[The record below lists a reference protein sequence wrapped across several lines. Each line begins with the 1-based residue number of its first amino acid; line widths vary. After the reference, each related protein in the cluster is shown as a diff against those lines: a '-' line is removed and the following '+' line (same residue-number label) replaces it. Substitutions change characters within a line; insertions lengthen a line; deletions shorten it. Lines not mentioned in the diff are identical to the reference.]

1 MDLII
6 VFMMC
11 GANVCNH
18 LAVFN
23 SAMKLFIKDDV
34 YREMRL
40 YNFPQS
46 PVAPLLIA
54 ALSIFSF
61 GEANAQSVYINMGK
75 GWSYITGAQRA
86 VNDSNRVNY
95 LFGTLSADG
104 LRVNNFN
111 DMEPYYKHDS
121 GFLSRNW
128 YYNGDSEFLDAHV
141 SAAEVYE
148 SSKTVDGPA
157 FFISQTEVSNLEY
170 RKFVE
175 SCIAKWMK
183 ENRPEVAQKYNWE
196 SPEYVQAVQA
206 WLESS
211 SATAGASG
219 AVSSTTVQAPAKNWA
234 ELYVQKLDW
243 GKITFRGES
252 IYPNT
257 QVWISQFLWNEAWSD
272 YYFVHP
278 TFNNYPVVGVSYLQA
293 TLYCQWYSDAYGQ
306 KERAEY
312 QIVYRLP
319 SELEWERAA
328 SVVAEKRSKKSSG
341 SPVNNNFLRNSKGAY
356 IANFRDSSEN
366 FGQDGAMYT
375 APVQSYYTNDAGCY
389 NMQGNVAEWTST
401 TIGYR
406 IGGSTEEGHII
417 KGGAWTLPE
426 AACTVGARA
435 ILYYGVAG
443 VAPAASYVG
452 FRMVAVPMKKFKP
465 LINPEF

>member
-1 MDLII
+1 
-6 VFMMC
+6 MMMMKKFQYSLK
-11 GANVCNH
+11 AT
-18 LAVFN
+18 LLMAVT
-23 SAMKLFIKDDV
+23 M
-34 YREMRL
+34 
-40 YNFPQS
+40 
-46 PVAPLLIA
+46 
-54 ALSIFSF
+54 SF
-61 GEANAQSVYINMGK
+61 QVQGSAQSVYINMGK

-86 VNDSNRVNY
+86 VNDSNRVSY
-95 LFGTLSADG
+95 LIGTEAPFGK
-104 LRVNNFN
+104 RINNFR
-111 DMEPYYKHDS
+111 DMEMVYGH
-121 GFLSRNW
+121 
-128 YYNGDSEFLDAHV
+128 DSEFLDAHV

-148 SSKTVDGPA
+148 SRKTVDGPA
-157 FFISQTEVSNLEY
+157 FFMAKTEVTNGEY

-183 ENRPEVAQKYNWE
+183 ENRPEIAQKYKWE

-211 SATAGASG
+211 SGTAAASG
-219 AVSSTTVQAPAKNWA
+219 AVTSATVQATAKNWG
-234 ELYVQKLDW
+234 ELYMRKLDW
-243 GKITFRGES
+243 GKITYRGKS

-257 QVWISQFLWNEAWSD
+257 QVWISDFQMSYNEPMRD

-278 TFNNYPVVGVSYLQA
+278 AYNNYPVVGVSYLQA
-293 TLYCQWYSDAYGQ
+293 TMYCQWYSDAYAQ
-306 KERAEY
+306 KEKEEY

-341 SPVNNNFLRNSKGAY
+341 SPVNNNFMRNSKGAY
-356 IANFRDSSEN
+356 ISNFRPSANN
-366 FGQDGAMYT
+366 FGQDGAMYP

-401 TIGYR
+401 ALVYPVGQYTDKGY
-406 IGGSTEEGHII
+406 II

-435 ILYYGVAG
+435 ILFYGFAG

-452 FRMVAVPMKKFKP
+452 FRMAAVPTKKFRR

>member
-1 MDLII
+1 
-6 VFMMC
+6 
-11 GANVCNH
+11 
-18 LAVFN
+18 
-23 SAMKLFIKDDV
+23 
-34 YREMRL
+34 MRVKTRI
-40 YNFPQS
+40 Y
-46 PVAPLLIA
+46 AGGLLLLGMLVMP
-54 ALSIFSF
+54 ALS
-61 GEANAQSVYINMGK
+61 GQSVYVNMGK

-95 LFGTLSADG
+95 LLGGTLSADG

-111 DMEPYYKHDS
+111 DMEPYYKDDS
-121 GFLSRNW
+121 GLLSRNW
-128 YYNGDSEFLDAHV
+128 YYQDNSEFLDAHL

-148 SSKTVDGPA
+148 ASKTVDGPA

-183 ENRPEVAQKYNWE
+183 ENRPEIAQKYKWE

-211 SATAGASG
+211 SATDAAVG

-234 ELYVQKLDW
+234 ELYMQNLDW

-252 IYPNT
+252 IFPNT
-257 QVWISQFLWNEAWSD
+257 QVWISRVLWNESLRV
-272 YYFVHP
+272 YYFGHP
-278 TFNNYPVVGVSYLQA
+278 FYNNYPVVGVSYLQA

-306 KERAEY
+306 KEREEY
-312 QIVYRLP
+312 QIEYRLP

-356 IANFRDSSEN
+356 IANFRDSVEVFMRDKVSVTE
-366 FGQDGAMYT
+366 
-375 APVQSYYTNDAGCY
+375 PVQSFWTNDAGCY

-401 TIGYR
+401 EIDYR
-406 IGGSTEEGHII
+406 VGEYTEEGHII
-417 KGGAWTLPE
+417 KGGAWNLPA
-426 AACTVGARA
+426 AACTIGSRG
-435 ILYYGVAG
+435 IIYYGVAG
-443 VAPAASYVG
+443 EEPATSYVG
-452 FRMVAVPMKKFKP
+452 FRMVAVPMKKFRP
-465 LINPEF
+465 LITPEF

>member
-1 MDLII
+1 
-6 VFMMC
+6 MMMMKKYQYSLK
-11 GANVCNH
+11 AT
-18 LAVFN
+18 LLMAVT
-23 SAMKLFIKDDV
+23 M
-34 YREMRL
+34 
-40 YNFPQS
+40 
-46 PVAPLLIA
+46 
-54 ALSIFSF
+54 SF
-61 GEANAQSVYINMGK
+61 QVRGTAQSVYINMGK

-95 LFGTLSADG
+95 LIGTEAPFGK
-104 LRVNNFN
+104 RVNNFH
-111 DMEPYYKHDS
+111 DMEMVYGH
-121 GFLSRNW
+121 
-128 YYNGDSEFLDAHV
+128 DSEFLDAHL

-148 SSKTVDGPA
+148 SNKTVDGPA

-175 SCIAKWMK
+175 SCIEKWMK
-183 ENRPEVAQKYNWE
+183 ENRPEIAQKYKWE

-211 SATAGASG
+211 SATAAASEGASS
-219 AVSSTTVQAPAKNWA
+219 ATVLATAKNWG
-234 ELYVQKLDW
+234 ELYMRKLDW
-243 GKITFRGES
+243 GKITYRGES

-257 QVWISQFLWNEAWSD
+257 QVWISDFMMSYNEPMRD

-278 TFNNYPVVGVSYLQA
+278 AYNNYPVVGVSYLQA
-293 TLYCQWYSDAYGQ
+293 TMFCQWYSDAYGQ
-306 KERAEY
+306 REKDEY

-328 SVVAEKRSKKSSG
+328 SVVAGKRSKKSSG
-341 SPVNNNFLRNSKGAY
+341 SPVNNNFMRNSKGAY
-356 IANFRDSSEN
+356 IANFRPSANN
-366 FGQDGAMYT
+366 FGQDGAMYP

-401 TIGYR
+401 ALVYPVGQYTDEGY
-406 IGGSTEEGHII
+406 II

-435 ILYYGVAG
+435 ILFYGFAG

-452 FRMVAVPMKKFKP
+452 FRMVAVPTKKFRR

>member
-1 MDLII
+1 
-6 VFMMC
+6 MMMMKKFQC
-11 GANVCNH
+11 T
-18 LAVFN
+18 LKTTLLMAVT
-23 SAMKLFIKDDV
+23 M
-34 YREMRL
+34 
-40 YNFPQS
+40 
-46 PVAPLLIA
+46 
-54 ALSIFSF
+54 SF
-61 GEANAQSVYINMGK
+61 QVQVSAQSVYINMGK

-95 LFGTLSADG
+95 LIGTEAPFGK
-104 LRVNNFN
+104 RVNNFH
-111 DMEPYYKHDS
+111 DMEMVYGH
-121 GFLSRNW
+121 
-128 YYNGDSEFLDAHV
+128 DSEFLDAHV

-183 ENRPEVAQKYNWE
+183 ENRPEIAQKYKWE

-211 SATAGASG
+211 SATAAASG
-219 AVSSTTVQAPAKNWA
+219 AVTSATVQAPAKNWG
-234 ELYVQKLDW
+234 ELYMRKLDW
-243 GKITFRGES
+243 GKITYRGES

-257 QVWISQFLWNEAWSD
+257 QVWISDFMMSYNEPMRD

-278 TFNNYPVVGVSYLQA
+278 ACNNYPVVGVSYMQA
-293 TLYCQWYSDAYGQ
+293 TMYCQWYSDAYGQ
-306 KERAEY
+306 KEKDEY

-319 SELEWERAA
+319 TELEWERAA

-341 SPVNNNFLRNSKGAY
+341 SPVNNNFMRNSKGAY
-356 IANFRDSSEN
+356 ISNFRPSANN
-366 FGQDGAMYT
+366 FGQDGAMYP

-401 TIGYR
+401 ALVYPVGQYTDEGY
-406 IGGSTEEGHII
+406 II

-452 FRMVAVPMKKFKP
+452 FRMVAVPTKKFRRH
-465 LINPEF
+465 ITPEF

>member
-1 MDLII
+1 M
-6 VFMMC
+6 VMMKKFQC
-11 GANVCNH
+11 SLKAT
-18 LAVFN
+18 LLMAVSMSFQ
-23 SAMKLFIKDDV
+23 V
-34 YREMRL
+34 
-40 YNFPQS
+40 
-46 PVAPLLIA
+46 
-54 ALSIFSF
+54 LST
-61 GEANAQSVYINMGK
+61 AQSVYVKMGK

-86 VNDSNRVNY
+86 VKDSNRVNY
-95 LFGTLSADG
+95 LIGTEAPFGK
-104 LRVNNFN
+104 RVNNFH
-111 DMEPYYKHDS
+111 DMEMVYAH
-121 GFLSRNW
+121 
-128 YYNGDSEFLDAHV
+128 DSEFLDAHV

-148 SSKTVDGPA
+148 SNQMVNGSA

-183 ENRPEVAQKYNWE
+183 ENRPEIAQKYKWE

-211 SATAGASG
+211 SATAAASG
-219 AVSSTTVQAPAKNWA
+219 AVTSATVQAPAKNWG
-234 ELYVQKLDW
+234 ELYMRKLDW
-243 GKITFRGES
+243 GKITYRGES

-257 QVWISQFLWNEAWSD
+257 QVWISDFMMSYNEPMRD

-278 TFNNYPVVGVSYLQA
+278 AYNNYPVVGVSYMQA
-293 TLYCQWYSDAYGQ
+293 TMYCQWYSDAYGQ
-306 KERAEY
+306 KEKEEY

-319 SELEWERAA
+319 MEWEWERAA

-341 SPVNNNFLRNSKGAY
+341 SPVNNNFMRNSKGAY
-356 IANFRDSSEN
+356 IANFRPSANN
-366 FGQDGAMYT
+366 FGQDGAMYP

-401 TIGYR
+401 EIVYR
-406 IGGSTEEGHII
+406 VGEYTEEGHII

-452 FRMVAVPMKKFKP
+452 FRMVAVPTKKFRR

>member
-1 MDLII
+1 
-6 VFMMC
+6 MMKKYQYSLK
-11 GANVCNH
+11 AT
-18 LAVFN
+18 LLMAVT
-23 SAMKLFIKDDV
+23 M
-34 YREMRL
+34 
-40 YNFPQS
+40 
-46 PVAPLLIA
+46 
-54 ALSIFSF
+54 SF
-61 GEANAQSVYINMGK
+61 QVQVSAQSVYINMGK

-95 LFGTLSADG
+95 LIGTEAPFGK
-104 LRVNNFN
+104 RVNNFQ
-111 DMEPYYKHDS
+111 DMEMVYGH
-121 GFLSRNW
+121 
-128 YYNGDSEFLDAHV
+128 DSEFLDAHV

-157 FFISQTEVSNLEY
+157 FFMAKTEVTNGEY

-183 ENRPEVAQKYNWE
+183 ENRPEIAQKYKWE

-211 SATAGASG
+211 SGTAAASG
-219 AVSSTTVQAPAKNWA
+219 AVTAAAVQATAKNWG
-234 ELYVQKLDW
+234 ELYMRKLDW
-243 GKITFRGES
+243 GKITYRGES

-257 QVWISQFLWNEAWSD
+257 QVWISDFMMSYNEPMRD
-272 YYFVHP
+272 YYFVHSAY
-278 TFNNYPVVGVSYLQA
+278 NNYPVVGVSYLQA
-293 TLYCQWYSDAYGQ
+293 TMYCQWYSDANGQ
-306 KERAEY
+306 RKDEY

-341 SPVNNNFLRNSKGAY
+341 SPVNNNFMRNSKGAY
-356 IANFRDSSEN
+356 ISNFRPSANN
-366 FGQDGAMYT
+366 FGQDGAMYP

-401 TIGYR
+401 ALVYPVGQYTDEGY
-406 IGGSTEEGHII
+406 II

-435 ILYYGVAG
+435 ILFYGFAG

-452 FRMVAVPMKKFKP
+452 FRMVAVPTKKFRR

>member
-1 MDLII
+1 
-6 VFMMC
+6 MMMMKKFQC
-11 GANVCNH
+11 T
-18 LAVFN
+18 LKTTLLMAVT
-23 SAMKLFIKDDV
+23 M
-34 YREMRL
+34 
-40 YNFPQS
+40 
-46 PVAPLLIA
+46 
-54 ALSIFSF
+54 SF
-61 GEANAQSVYINMGK
+61 QVQVSAQSVYINMGK

-95 LFGTLSADG
+95 LIGTEAPFGK
-104 LRVNNFN
+104 RVNNFH
-111 DMEPYYKHDS
+111 DMEMVYGHDS
-121 GFLSRNW
+121 EL
-128 YYNGDSEFLDAHV
+128 LDAHV
-141 SAAEVYE
+141 SDAEVYE

-183 ENRPEVAQKYNWE
+183 ENRPEIAQKYKWE

-211 SATAGASG
+211 SATAAASG
-219 AVSSTTVQAPAKNWA
+219 AVTSATVQAPAKNWG
-234 ELYVQKLDW
+234 ELYMRKLDW
-243 GKITFRGES
+243 GKITYRGES

-257 QVWISQFLWNEAWSD
+257 QVWISDFMMSYNEPMRD

-278 TFNNYPVVGVSYLQA
+278 AYNNYPVVGVSYLQA
-293 TLYCQWYSDAYGQ
+293 TMYCQWYSDAYGQ
-306 KERAEY
+306 REKDEY

-328 SVVAEKRSKKSSG
+328 SLVAEKRSKKSSG
-341 SPVNNNFLRNSKGAY
+341 SPMNNNFMRNSKGAY
-356 IANFRDSSEN
+356 IANFRPSANN
-366 FGQDGAMYT
+366 FGQDGAMYP

-401 TIGYR
+401 ALVYPVGQYTDEGY
-406 IGGSTEEGHII
+406 II

-452 FRMVAVPMKKFKP
+452 FRMVAVPTKKFRRH
-465 LINPEF
+465 ITPEF

>member
-1 MDLII
+1 
-6 VFMMC
+6 MMMMKKFQC
-11 GANVCNH
+11 T
-18 LAVFN
+18 LKTTLLMAVT
-23 SAMKLFIKDDV
+23 M
-34 YREMRL
+34 
-40 YNFPQS
+40 
-46 PVAPLLIA
+46 
-54 ALSIFSF
+54 SF
-61 GEANAQSVYINMGK
+61 QVQVSAQSVYINMGK

-95 LFGTLSADG
+95 LIGTEAPFGK
-104 LRVNNFN
+104 RVNNFH
-111 DMEPYYKHDS
+111 DMEMVYGH
-121 GFLSRNW
+121 
-128 YYNGDSEFLDAHV
+128 DSEFLDAHV

-183 ENRPEVAQKYNWE
+183 ENRPEIAQKYKWE

-211 SATAGASG
+211 SATAAASG
-219 AVSSTTVQAPAKNWA
+219 AVTSATVQAPAKNWG
-234 ELYVQKLDW
+234 ELYMRKLDW
-243 GKITFRGES
+243 GKITYRGES

-257 QVWISQFLWNEAWSD
+257 QVWISDFMMSYNEPMRD

-278 TFNNYPVVGVSYLQA
+278 AYNNYPVVGVSYLQA
-293 TLYCQWYSDAYGQ
+293 TMYCQWYSDAYGQ
-306 KERAEY
+306 REKDEY

-328 SVVAEKRSKKSSG
+328 SLVAEKRSKKSSG
-341 SPVNNNFLRNSKGAY
+341 SPMNNNFMRNSKGAY
-356 IANFRDSSEN
+356 IANFRPSANN
-366 FGQDGAMYT
+366 FGQDGAMYP

-401 TIGYR
+401 ALVYPVGQYTDEGY
-406 IGGSTEEGHII
+406 II

-452 FRMVAVPMKKFKP
+452 FRMVAVPTKKFRRH
-465 LINPEF
+465 ITPEF

>member
-1 MDLII
+1 
-6 VFMMC
+6 MMMMKKYQYSLK
-11 GANVCNH
+11 AT
-18 LAVFN
+18 LLMAVT
-23 SAMKLFIKDDV
+23 M
-34 YREMRL
+34 
-40 YNFPQS
+40 
-46 PVAPLLIA
+46 
-54 ALSIFSF
+54 SF
-61 GEANAQSVYINMGK
+61 QVQVSAQSVYINMGK

-95 LFGTLSADG
+95 LIGTEAPFGK
-104 LRVNNFN
+104 RVNNFR
-111 DMEPYYKHDS
+111 DMEMVYGH
-121 GFLSRNW
+121 
-128 YYNGDSEFLDAHV
+128 DSEFLDAHV

-148 SSKTVDGPA
+148 SSKAVDGPA
-157 FFISQTEVSNLEY
+157 FFMAKTEVTNGEY

-183 ENRPEVAQKYNWE
+183 ENRPEIAQKYKWE

-211 SATAGASG
+211 SGTAAASG
-219 AVSSTTVQAPAKNWA
+219 AVTSATVQATAKNWG
-234 ELYVQKLDW
+234 ELYMRKLDW
-243 GKITFRGES
+243 GKITYRGES

-257 QVWISQFLWNEAWSD
+257 QVWISDFMMSYNEPMRD

-278 TFNNYPVVGVSYLQA
+278 AYNNYPVVGVSYLQA
-293 TLYCQWYSDAYGQ
+293 TMYCQWYSDANGQ
-306 KERAEY
+306 RKDEY

-341 SPVNNNFLRNSKGAY
+341 SPVNNNFMRNSKGAY
-356 IANFRDSSEN
+356 ISNFRPSANN
-366 FGQDGAMYT
+366 FGQDGAMYP

-401 TIGYR
+401 ALVYPVGQYTDEGY
-406 IGGSTEEGHII
+406 II

-435 ILYYGVAG
+435 ILFYGFAG

-452 FRMVAVPMKKFKP
+452 FRMVAVSTKKFRR

>member
-1 MDLII
+1 
-6 VFMMC
+6 MMMMKKYQYSLK
-11 GANVCNH
+11 AT
-18 LAVFN
+18 LLMAVT
-23 SAMKLFIKDDV
+23 M
-34 YREMRL
+34 
-40 YNFPQS
+40 
-46 PVAPLLIA
+46 
-54 ALSIFSF
+54 SF
-61 GEANAQSVYINMGK
+61 QVQVSAQSVYINMGK

-95 LFGTLSADG
+95 LIGTEAPFGK
-104 LRVNNFN
+104 RINNFR
-111 DMEPYYKHDS
+111 DMEMVYGH
-121 GFLSRNW
+121 
-128 YYNGDSEFLDAHV
+128 DSEFLDAHV

-148 SSKTVDGPA
+148 SNKMVNGSA

-183 ENRPEVAQKYNWE
+183 ENRPEIAQKYKWE

-211 SATAGASG
+211 SGTAAASG
-219 AVSSTTVQAPAKNWA
+219 AVTAAAVQATAKNWG
-234 ELYVQKLDW
+234 ELYMRKLDW
-243 GKITFRGES
+243 GKITYRGES

-257 QVWISQFLWNEAWSD
+257 QVWISDFMMSYNEPMRD

-278 TFNNYPVVGVSYLQA
+278 AYNNYPVVGVSYLQA
-293 TLYCQWYSDAYGQ
+293 TMYCQWYSDANGQ
-306 KERAEY
+306 RKDEY

-341 SPVNNNFLRNSKGAY
+341 SPVNNNFMRNSKGAY
-356 IANFRDSSEN
+356 ISNFRPSANN
-366 FGQDGAMYT
+366 FGQDGAMYP

-401 TIGYR
+401 EIDYR
-406 IGGSTEEGHII
+406 VGESTEEGHII
-417 KGGAWTLPE
+417 KGGAWSLPE

-435 ILYYGVAG
+435 ILFYGVAG
-443 VAPAASYVG
+443 VAPAASYGG
-452 FRMVAVPMKKFKP
+452 FRMVAVPAKKFRR